1 MVGAVSVLPKEEVM
15 LISDAGT
22 LVRIKAD
29 EISLV
34 GRNTQ
39 GVTLINLQDTEK
51 LVGLQRIAEINIEE
65 VPGLNLEPD
74 SDLDQD
80 LDLDVEQDDN
90 TVED

>member
-1 MVGAVSVLPKEEVM
+1 M

-22 LVRIKAD
+22 LVRIRAD

-39 GVTLINLQDTEK
+39 GVTLINLQETEK

-65 VPGLNLEPD
+65 VPGLNLD
-74 SDLDQD
+74 QDLDQD
-80 LDLDVEQDDN
+80 LEQDDN
-90 TVED
+90 AIED